1 MSATTHSTTTVLCFT
16 LCVIVMFAVL
26 CTIPA
31 HTQTSYRVFLKDANP
46 AQTSIVLWVFSKEKH
61 REIDLIHGFAE
72 LELDSGEHMITLR
85 TAEISMKPSGLHI
98 VVPEQAADTFSIST
112 TIARGLSTIPVKS
125 FYFDTTNGAL
135 SETSDFDFRLVDT
148 NNPLVTFTPQEP
160 RRSIVVFDSVPAGI
174 YRVVP
179 RYDTTRY
186 LDPRAVFG
194 VGLNRVYPHIRYIVR
209 NRCRPKFTAFAVT
222 AKSDDWRDGLS
233 NEVVFASGTGIDD
246 DSWQR
251 EMPFALLSSPATAG
265 RVTVASNGWL
275 SLGWEFGES
284 NGLLQ
289 PLSGRFYSP
298 VIVSVFAQDLNGRK
312 STRIT
317 EAVGLRNGLQ
327 TYTVSWYDMSVYTP
341 DFTESDVHLNGRAI
355 LVEDGTIGVEIGP
368 IIADNLP
375 VEIGICGGDRYDV
388 RSLFVHDN
396 WLRPTLRNVAS
407 PVVLS
412 DHFRPHPGTTYWFRP
427 IGTSV
432 ELASNAPPGVVPC
445 PARFVV
451 RLKQACINRSV
462 SSAVAVLY
470 SSSGAMVSVPCEQ
483 DGEDLLIHVHN
494 LASGSY
500 QTTIETTR
508 YLFIVER

>member
-1 MSATTHSTTTVLCFT
+1 MSATTYSTTMVSLCT
-16 LCVIVMFAVL
+16 LSVVMMLAVL

-31 HTQTSYRVFLKDANP
+31 HAQTSYRVFLKDANP
-46 AQTSIVLWVFSKEKH
+46 AQTSIVLWVFSKEKY
-61 REIDLIHGFAE
+61 REVDLLHGFAE

-112 TIARGLSTIPVKS
+112 TITKGLSTVPVLS

-148 NNPLVTFTPQEP
+148 NNPLVTFTQQEP
-160 RRSIVVFDSVPAGI
+160 RRSVAVFDSVPAGI
-174 YRVVP
+174 YRIVP
-179 RYDTTRY
+179 LYDTTRY
-186 LDPRAVFG
+186 LDPRAVFV
-194 VGLNRVYPHIRYIVR
+194 VGINHVYPHIRYIVR

-222 AKSDDWRDGLS
+222 VESDDWRESLS
-233 NEVVFASGTGIDD
+233 NEVVFASGIGIDD

-265 RVTVASNGWL
+265 RVTVTSNGWL

-298 VIVSVFAQDLNGRK
+298 VIASVFAQDLKGRE

-355 LVEDGTIGVEIGP
+355 LVEDGAIGIEFGP

-396 WLRPTLRNVAS
+396 WLTPELKSVAS
-407 PVVLS
+407 PIVLS
-412 DHFRPHPGTTYWFRP
+412 DHFRPPPGTTYWLSP

-432 ELASNAPPGVVPC
+432 EFASNAAPGVVPC

-451 RLKQACINRSV
+451 RLKQACMNQSL
-462 SSAVAVLY
+462 STTMAVLY
-470 SSSGAMVSVPCEQ
+470 SPSGAMVSVPCEQ
-483 DGEDLLIHVHN
+483 DGEDLLIHVHG

-500 QTTIETTR
+500 QTTIEMTR
-508 YLFIVER
+508 YVFIVER